1 MAKFYGVIGY
11 AVTEETKPG
20 VWAEKIIERMY
31 YGDLTRN
38 TRRLQSAEQLN
49 DNINVANE
57 ISIVADPFAN
67 ENFHSMRYVE
77 FMGAKWKC
85 HKCRSSVPK
94 TYTDYGR
101 CIQWRAGLICKLSWK
116 KSLKAEMCIFN
127 LLSR

>member
-57 ISIVADPFAN
+57 ISIVADPFA
-67 ENFHSMRYVE
+67 
-77 FMGAKWKC
+77 
-85 HKCRSSVPK
+85 